1 MNRSDSFITFKKT
14 NYIQMKNKFNIFYIF
29 LFVLI
34 TAACDSFLE
43 VQPVNDV
50 SDENTIYDKASANT
64 ALRGTYRQLASSGYY
79 GENFVTLAYY
89 PSGDIKCLT
98 TGVIL
103 NLVNWDF
110 RADNANL
117 NSFWNAAYNTINRAN
132 HVIQKVPL
140 VADANFTDAERTT
153 LVGEATFIRALAYF
167 DLARTF
173 GGVQIYL
180 LPTDDLN
187 SRPSIS
193 RSSLAETYE
202 QVLKDLEEA
211 EKLLSENVNRIR
223 ATKQT
228 VWALRS
234 RLHLY
239 QKKWDLAEVYA
250 TKLIDR
256 TTSYKLVYPFA
267 DWFKNNVIGT
277 TESIFELQYS
287 AQNPSTIRSQMQH
300 PTAGGTYRYAP
311 NDNFVGLLNNPTK
324 GGARKA
330 LIGSVTQ
337 NNTTLWFGN
346 LYYRLQATDPAYIFR
361 IAEMYLIRA
370 EARAQQG
377 HLEDALEDLNV
388 IRQRADLTV
397 TLSSDKQV
405 ILDAIDQ
412 ERRYEFAFEAHRW
425 FDLTRTGR
433 YMTLI
438 PLLDPTIKVD
448 EHENLFPIPVAQ
460 LDLDDKL
467 EQNPGY

>member
-1 MNRSDSFITFKKT
+1 MKK
-14 NYIQMKNKFNIFYIF
+14 KFNIFYIF
-29 LFVLI
+29 LFVFII
-34 TAACDSFLE
+34 TSCGAFLE
-43 VQPVNDV
+43 VEPVNDV
-50 SDENTIYDKASANT
+50 SDENTIYDEASANT

-117 NSFWNAAYNTINRAN
+117 NSFWNAAYNTINRTN

-140 VADANFTDAERTT
+140 VVDANFTDAERNTII
-153 LVGEATFIRALAYF
+153 GEATFIRALAYF

-180 LPTDDLN
+180 EPTEDLN

-193 RSSLAETYE
+193 RSSLEDTYK
-202 QVLKDLEEA
+202 QVLTDLEEA

-239 QKKWDLAEVYA
+239 QEKWDLAELYA
-250 TKLIDR
+250 TKLIER
-256 TTSYKLVYPFA
+256 TTTYELVYPFT
-267 DWFKNNVIGT
+267 DWFKNNVTGSQ
-277 TESIFELQYS
+277 ESIFELQYS

-300 PTAGGTYRYAP
+300 PTYGGTYRYAP
-311 NDNFVGLLNNPTK
+311 NDNFVNLLNDPTK
-324 GGARKA
+324 GGSRQS

-361 IAEMYLIRA
+361 VAEMYLIRA
-370 EARAQQG
+370 EARAEQNN
-377 HLEDALEDLNV
+377 LEGALEDINA
-388 IRQRADLTV
+388 IRNRADL
-397 TLSSDKQV
+397 SSFSSTDKQI

-412 ERRYEFAFEAHRW
+412 ERRYEFAFEAHRY
-425 FDLTRTGR
+425 FDLARTGR
-433 YMTLI
+433 YITLI
-438 PLLDPTIKVD
+438 PLLDPTIQVATY
-448 EHENLFPIPVAQ
+448 ENFFPIPVAQ
-460 LDLDDKL
+460 LDLDKSLD
-467 EQNPGY
+467 QNDGYKK

>member
-1 MNRSDSFITFKKT
+1 MKK
-14 NYIQMKNKFNIFYIF
+14 KFNIFYIF
-29 LFVLI
+29 LFVFI
-34 TAACDSFLE
+34 TTGCESFLDVE
-43 VQPVNDV
+43 PVNDV
-50 SDENTIYDKASANT
+50 SDENTIYDEASANT

-132 HVIQKVPL
+132 HVIQKTPL
-140 VADANFTDAERTT
+140 VADANFTDAERNTII
-153 LVGEATFIRALAYF
+153 GEATFIRALAYF
-167 DLARTF
+167 DLTRTF

-180 LPTDDLN
+180 EPTEDLN
-187 SRPSIS
+187 GRPSIS
-193 RSSLAETYE
+193 RSSLEDTYK
-202 QVLKDLEEA
+202 QVLNDLEEA

-239 QKKWDLAEVYA
+239 QEKWDLAELYA
-250 TKLIDR
+250 TKLLER
-256 TTSYKLVYPFA
+256 TTTYELVYPFT
-267 DWFKNNVIGT
+267 DWFANNVTGSQ
-277 TESIFELQYS
+277 ESIFELQYS

-300 PTAGGTYRYAP
+300 PTYGGTYRYAP
-311 NDNFVGLLNNPTK
+311 NDNFVNLLNDPAK
-324 GGARKA
+324 GGSRKS

-370 EARAQQG
+370 EARAQQN
-377 HLEDALEDLNV
+377 HLKEALDDLNA
-388 IRQRADLTV
+388 IRHRADLSNF
-397 TLSSDKQV
+397 SSTDKQV

-412 ERRYEFAFEAHRW
+412 ERRYEFAFEAHRY

-433 YMTLI
+433 YITLI
-438 PLLDPTIKVD
+438 PLLDPTIQVATY
-448 EHENLFPIPVAQ
+448 ENFFPIPVAQ
-460 LDLDDKL
+460 LDLDKSLD
-467 EQNPGY
+467 QND